1 MVAELATCAL
11 VILATAA
18 ETIHARR
25 SRRVA
30 LLAFGPDERPA
41 LWAHLAAPLRVLGLA
56 ALCWGLFTLLS
67 ALPKVHKANP
77 LANVD
82 PRHLVLVLDASPSM
96 YLKDAGPTKKQK
108 RSERAAQ
115 VMQSF
120 FERIPIELYRVSV
133 LAFYTEAKAVVVDT
147 TDLEVVRNILFDLP
161 LSYAFDAGATNLFS
175 GLEEAAKLA
184 KPWKPASTTVVIV
197 SDGDTVASTGM
208 PKMPA
213 SVAHVLVVGIGDAN
227 VGTFIDGHQSRQD
240 VSTLRQVAARLGG
253 AYHDGNEHHLSSAL
267 LAEISQ
273 VRGKGLF
280 ERLTRREYALLAC
293 ALGALI
299 LALLPYALHHRGTHW
314 RPGVPLQRET
324 LLVNEEVVA
333 GSYR

>member
-1 MVAELATCAL
+1 VVAALATCAL
-11 VILATAA
+11 VILASAA
-18 ETIHARR
+18 EALHAQRVRR
-25 SRRVA
+25 AA
-30 LLAFGPDERPA
+30 LLAFGPDRRPE
-41 LWAHLAAPLRVLGLA
+41 LWVHLAAPLRVLGLA
-56 ALCWGLFTLLS
+56 GLCWGLLTLLY
-67 ALPKVHKANP
+67 APPKVHKANP
-77 LANVD
+77 LQDVD

-147 TDLEVVRNILFDLP
+147 SDLEVVRHILFELP
-161 LSYAFDAGATNLFS
+161 MSYAFEAGGTNLFA

-184 KPWKPASTTVVIV
+184 KPWKPGSATVVIV

-213 SVAHVLVVGIGDAN
+213 SVAHVLVVGIGDAK

-240 VSTLRQVAARLGG
+240 VSTLRQVAVRLGG
-253 AYHDGNEHHLSSAL
+253 TYHNGNELHLATAL
-267 LAEISQ
+267 LSEISQ
-273 VRGKGLF
+273 VRGKGILD
-280 ERLTRREYALLAC
+280 RLTPREYALIAC
-293 ALGALI
+293 ALGAFA
-299 LALLPYALHHRGTHW
+299 LAVLPYALHHAGTRW
-314 RPGVPLQRET
+314 RPGVARKR
-324 LLVNEEVVA
+324 EEVVV
-333 GSYR
+333 